1 MNYIYFQLIIAEEI
15 IECKKW
21 GVTVHSEQ
29 GWCPKQLLEFMISWS
44 PESRSLDISSAGWK
58 ILLLSDKINYECEH
72 TTLKP
77 FPYITPIVNISLDTF
92 NHNQETPK
100 TLRFIRTFSPGCCW
114 IPSTPGVPTIIPWIS
129 GAFANLPGNSSTG
142 KSMSQTEMKP
152 DTPITCFTL
161 PVTWFLKRGYPAT
174 LRGKKKFWRNIDV
187 IELSIWKLK
196 QIQIGIV
203 LGIYRKYI
211 WPDILHLNKNT
222 GN

>member
-15 IECKKW
+15 KECKKW

-58 ILLLSDKINYECEH
+58 ILLLSHKINYECEH

-161 PVTWFLKRGYPAT
+161 PVTWFL
-174 LRGKKKFWRNIDV
+174 
-187 IELSIWKLK
+187 
-196 QIQIGIV
+196 
-203 LGIYRKYI
+203 
-211 WPDILHLNKNT
+211 
-222 GN
+222 